1 MLCEYH
7 INAQAGNPFWT
18 NHKEYIANL
27 PSFRDL
33 NKRVKMA
40 FQEMLSR
47 SKERPIW
54 AGWIPVY
61 RNNLIW
67 KHESQVMSCLFNAFC
82 KYSKGFE
89 AYHII
94 MPWDCTGYTL
104 QKRLIGACFKQ
115 IVVSSSFN
123 GSLVAHDFSIEF
135 HLLYLVQGWNA
146 KYVMVPDTIK
156 GGLAFRLPS
165 FSEDIPI

>member
-1 MLCEYH
+1 MLCNFFLNFWLAFHWITIKKEKLSRMHCEYH

-33 NKRVKMA
+33 NKRVKVA

-82 KYSKGFE
+82 KHSKGFE
-89 AYHII
+89 AYRII
-94 MPWDCTGYTL
+94 TPWDCTGYTL
-104 QKRLIGACFKQ
+104 LKIDKC
-115 IVVSSSFN
+115 
-123 GSLVAHDFSIEF
+123 
-135 HLLYLVQGWNA
+135 LLQTNCGFLQ
-146 KYVMVPDTIK
+146 
-156 GGLAFRLPS
+156 F
-165 FSEDIPI
+165 